1 MTLLFSLDEI
11 VVVRETESHQAPFSD
26 DSDGLRRCSRCG
38 GAMRLSGV
46 YRLGL
51 EVERL
56 ANCGED
62 WTCGDCGY
70 GVFLPTWRSMF
81 VAAVAGVI
89 AFAVA
94 MIPLS
99 FLIPDLIAAD
109 LEGMVVF
116 LLAMFMTFAIAVA
129 VLIYAV
135 LQVWRSVWGVIVRV
149 RCPYVHL

>member
-1 MTLLFSLDEI
+1 
-11 VVVRETESHQAPFSD
+11 
-26 DSDGLRRCSRCG
+26 
-38 GAMRLSGV
+38 MRLSGV

-109 LEGMVVF
+109 LEGMMVF

-135 LQVWRSVWGVIVRV
+135 LQMWRSVWGVIVRV
-149 RCPYVHL
+149 RCPYIHHI